1 MGKRAKVDP
10 ESLKRWRK
18 SERERLVAARLAL
31 DADTLERFRT
41 RIDTHLEKA
50 FPGLAGGL
58 LAFCWPF
65 KNEYDPRFL
74 GHRMRQRGAKTALP
88 VVVAPRQP
96 LVFRLWQ
103 PGDELAKGVYDIPY
117 PAAGDPVV
125 PDVALVPMNG
135 FDEAGYRLGYGGGFF
150 DRTLAHL
157 RSGTPR
163 KPVAIGVTYELA
175 RMPTIDPQSYDIPM
189 DYVVTERGVYER
201 IEGQLVLLEP
211 SAQRVAPTPAGYASP
226 ACLAH
231 EIAPG
236 YFGETPP
243 NEKP

>member
-1 MGKRAKVDP
+1 MDP

-18 SERERLVAARLAL
+18 DERERLVAKRLEL
-31 DADTLERFRT
+31 DGNSLRAFRVLIDSHIERV
-41 RIDTHLEKA
+41 
-50 FPGLAGGL
+50 FPGLVHGILG
-58 LAFCWPF
+58 FCWPF

-74 GHRMRQRGAKTALP
+74 GHRMRDRGAMTALP

-96 LVFRLWQ
+96 LIFRLWK

-117 PAAGDPVV
+117 PAAGEPVV

-150 DRTLAHL
+150 DRTLAYL
-157 RSGTPR
+157 RAQDAKR
-163 KPVAIGVTYELA
+163 PVAIGVTYELA
-175 RMPTIDPQSYDIPM
+175 RMPTIQPQSYDIPM

-201 IEGQLVLLEP
+201 IEGALVLLEANDERKALAP
-211 SAQRVAPTPAGYASP
+211 SSYSSP

-236 YFGETPP
+236 YFGETDAPVP
-243 NEKP
+243 KP

>member
-1 MGKRAKVDP
+1 MDALTLRN
-10 ESLKRWRK
+10 WRK
-18 SERERLVAARLAL
+18 AERERLVADRLAV
-31 DADTLERFRT
+31 DATTLAAFRT
-41 RIDTHLEKA
+41 RIDSHLERT
-50 FPGLAGGL
+50 FPGLAHGT

-74 GHRMRQRGAKTALP
+74 GHRLRERGAKTALP

-96 LVFRLWQ
+96 LIFRLWK

-117 PAAGDPVV
+117 PAHGDPVV
-125 PDVALVPMNG
+125 PDAALVPMNG
-135 FDEAGYRLGYGGGFF
+135 FDSGGYRLGYGGGFF

-157 RSGTPR
+157 RAMHPK

-175 RMPTIDPQSYDIPM
+175 RMETIHPQSYDIPM

-201 IEGQLVLLEP
+201 IDGRLALLESLP
-211 SAQRVAPTPAGYASP
+211 GERTVPGYSSP

-236 YFGETPP
+236 YFGETPD
-243 NEKP
+243 KQKS

>member
-1 MGKRAKVDP
+1 MDP
-10 ESLKRWRK
+10 DSLKAWRK
-18 SERERLVAARLAL
+18 AERERLVTHRLAV
-31 DADTLERFRT
+31 DEKTLAGFRT
-41 RIDTHLEKA
+41 VIDTHLEQA
-50 FPGLAGGL
+50 FPGLSKGT

-74 GHRMRQRGAKTALP
+74 AHRLRERGAKTALP

-96 LVFRLWQ
+96 LIFRLWK

-117 PAAGDPVV
+117 PATGDPVL

-135 FDEAGYRLGYGGGFF
+135 FDEGGYRLGYGGGFF

-157 RSGTPR
+157 RSDASG
-163 KPVAIGVTYELA
+163 KPLAIGVTYELA
-175 RMPTIDPQSYDIPM
+175 RMQTIHPQSHDIPM
-189 DYVVTERGVYER
+189 DYVVTERGVYQR
-201 IEGQLVLLEP
+201 IEGRLALLE
-211 SAQRVAPTPAGYASP
+211 APEGASPGYSSP

-236 YFGETPP
+236 YFGEASARPL
-243 NEKP
+243 KP